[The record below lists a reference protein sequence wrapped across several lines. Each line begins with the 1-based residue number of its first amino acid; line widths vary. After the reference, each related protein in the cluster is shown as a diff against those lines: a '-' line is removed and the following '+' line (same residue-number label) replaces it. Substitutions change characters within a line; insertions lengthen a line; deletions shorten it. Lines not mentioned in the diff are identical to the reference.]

1 MKITLPIRA
10 LFAAA
15 SLVAL
20 GQPLR
25 SLAADEARATVT
37 FENPEKFTDVKDSQ
51 SGTDKGRDHYLN
63 ELRKVV
69 VEEAGRWLP
78 AGQKLSMNFTDIDL
92 AGDYLPSMAANRD
105 IRVMKDIYIPRMKF
119 SYKITDAAGAV
130 VKDGQESISDMNYLN
145 VTRLVGRGEE
155 LFYDKEMLRD
165 WLRKT
170 LR

>member
-1 MKITLPIRA
+1 MKTTLPVRA

-15 SLVAL
+15 ALLAL

-25 SLAADEARATVT
+25 SAAADQPRATVT

-51 SGTDKGRDHYLN
+51 TGTDKGRDHYLN
-63 ELRKVV
+63 ELRKLV
-69 VEEAGRWLP
+69 VEEADRLLP
-78 AGQKLSMNFTDIDL
+78 AGRKLSMNFTDIDL
-92 AGDYLPSMAANRD
+92 AGDYLPSMPANRD

-119 SYKITDAAGAV
+119 SYTITDDSGAV
-130 VKDGQESISDMNYLN
+130 VKEGQETLSDMNYLN
-145 VTRLVGRGEE
+145 TMRLIGRGEE

-165 WLRKT
+165 WLRKA